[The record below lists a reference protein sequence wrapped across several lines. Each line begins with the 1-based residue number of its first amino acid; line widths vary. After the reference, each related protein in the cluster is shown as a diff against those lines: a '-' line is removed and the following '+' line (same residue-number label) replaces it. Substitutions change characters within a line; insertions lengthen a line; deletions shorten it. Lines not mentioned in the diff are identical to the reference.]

1 MFLPI
6 PNPVPGGNTHM
17 ITGQNIDPKKSA
29 MGSVFYL
36 GNYSSQREKMTLDV
50 ALGPQT
56 IEFGFVDRWAVA
68 NYIADGRL
76 VTVGWLRRPDT
87 LHAPCASP

>member
-6 PNPVPGGNTHM
+6 PNPLPGGNTHM
-17 ITGQNIDPKKSA
+17 ITGQNIAPKKGA

-56 IEFGFVDRWAVA
+56 IEFGFVERWAVA

-87 LHAPCASP
+87 LHAPCA

>member
-1 MFLPI
+1 
-6 PNPVPGGNTHM
+6 
-17 ITGQNIDPKKSA
+17 
-29 MGSVFYL
+29 
-36 GNYSSQREKMTLDV
+36 MTLDV

-56 IEFGFVDRWAVA
+56 IEFGFVERWAVA

-87 LHAPCASP
+87 LLERRVKWSSARP